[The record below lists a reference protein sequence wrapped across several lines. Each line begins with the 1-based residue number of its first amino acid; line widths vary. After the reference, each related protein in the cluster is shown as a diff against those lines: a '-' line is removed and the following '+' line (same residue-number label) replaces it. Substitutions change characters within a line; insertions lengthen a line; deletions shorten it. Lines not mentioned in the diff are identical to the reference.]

1 MCDHHHLRSPAP
13 VGVVD
18 HIVALSENFG
28 ELVDSDEY
36 ADITLVVENVRFH
49 GHKIILAAR
58 SEYFRA
64 LLYGGMKESQ
74 PGTREINLPDTP
86 ASAFAALLKYMYTG
100 RMNLIE
106 IKEENLLDILGL
118 AHRFVFVELETSIS
132 DYLKATLSLRNVCC
146 IYDLANIYSLTSL
159 CTVCKDFMDRQASD
173 ILTSEPFLQL
183 SLMSVRDLILRDS
196 FCAKEIDIFQAV
208 CEWADHNQGTD
219 PTPILEAVRL
229 PLMNMNQLLNVVR
242 DTGLVSSDAILDAIK
257 LQTECRDMDLKYR
270 GFLVPEENIG
280 TTRHGAQVIR
290 GEMKS
295 ALLDGDVQNYD
306 LDRGFTRHPIDDN
319 IGQGITIKL
328 GQPYIINTARLLL
341 WDRDMRSYSFYI
353 EVSMDDKDYDRIID
367 HTSYLCRSW
376 QKLHFPARVVRYI
389 RVVGTHNTVNRVF
402 HLVCLECMFTNKP
415 FQLDQGLVVP
425 AENVATISNSA
436 CVIEGVSRSRNAL
449 INGETRQYDWDSGYT
464 CHQLGSGAIV
474 VQLAQP
480 FMVSSM
486 RLLLWDC
493 DDRSYSYYVEVS
505 TDQQKWHRVADKSHE
520 ACKSWQTLTFEPR
533 PVTFIRILGTHNT
546 ANEVFHCVHFE
557 CPADTAL
564 ASLMQSMPS
573 GGASGGGGAL
583 TSGPPNSPHLSS
595 LPSSSHHHHHH
606 HSNPSSQQMPL
617 TEVGEYFNPP
627 PGHNRGSGGP
637 PMRGS
642 GGSAGG
648 GGMSGMGGAGAG
660 AEGQAHQRHS
670 SVSSN
675 ASSGSNVMGGAP
687 SPRLLALDVY
697 ARPESQQDVPEADRM
712 DTQ

>member
-13 VGVVD
+13 VGIVD
-18 HIVALSENFG
+18 HIVSLSENFG

-36 ADITLVVENVRFH
+36 ADITLVVENTHFK

-64 LLYGGMKESQ
+64 LLYGGMKESL
-74 PGTREINLPDTP
+74 PGTTEINLPDTP
-86 ASAFAALLKYMYTG
+86 ALAFAALLKYMYTG
-100 RMNLIE
+100 RMNLTE

-118 AHRFVFVELETSIS
+118 AHRFVFVELETAIS

-159 CTVCKDFMDRQASD
+159 CTVCKDFMDRHASD
-173 ILTSEPFLQL
+173 ILTSDPFLSL

-196 FCAKEIDIFQAV
+196 FCAQEIDIFQAV
-208 CEWADHNQGTD
+208 CAWAEHNQGAD
-219 PTPILEAVRL
+219 PTHILEAVRL
-229 PLMNMNQLLNVVR
+229 PLMTMNQLLNVVR
-242 DTGLVSSDAILDAIK
+242 DTGLVSSDSILDAIK

-270 GFLVPEENIG
+270 GFLLPEDNVA

-290 GEMKS
+290 GEMKA

-319 IGQGITIKL
+319 NGQGIAVKL
-328 GQPYIINTARLLL
+328 GQPYIINTVKLLL
-341 WDRDMRSYSFYI
+341 WDRDMRSYSYYI

-367 HTSYLCRSW
+367 HTGYLCRSW

-389 RVVGTHNTVNRVF
+389 RVVGSHNTVNRVF
-402 HLVCLECMFTNKP
+402 HLVSLECLFTNKP

-425 AENVATISNSA
+425 IENVATIKNSA

-480 FMVSSM
+480 YMISTM

-505 TDQQKWHRVADKSHE
+505 TDQQKWHRVADKSHD
-520 ACKSWQTLTFEPR
+520 ACKSWQTLGFDSR
-533 PVTFIRILGTHNT
+533 PVTFIRIVGTHNT

-557 CPADTAL
+557 CPADTSM
-564 ASLMQSMPS
+564 ASLMHSVSSS
-573 GGASGGGGAL
+573 GIGSSL
-583 TSGPPNSPHLSS
+583 TSGPPNSPHLAPRPSVSGHSS
-595 LPSSSHHHHHH
+595 GP
-606 HSNPSSQQMPL
+606 QMPIPEAEADRDDFYNPL
-617 TEVGEYFNPP
+617 PHSPRSGTPMGGE
-627 PGHNRGSGGP
+627 RGSGA
-637 PMRGS
+637 S
-642 GGSAGG
+642 GG
-648 GGMSGMGGAGAG
+648 GAG
-660 AEGQAHQRHS
+660 AEGQNHHHHRHS

-675 ASSGSNVMGGAP
+675 ASSNSNLMGQP
-687 SPRLLALDVY
+687 SPRLLAMDVY

-712 DTQ
+712 DTH